1 MEMMGDF
8 IYTEAKPL
16 PVILL
21 LDTSGSMSRDDNI
34 GTMNRAVREMLM
46 DFKSAANSEASISVA
61 IVVFGHKTGIY
72 MPLTDIKDID
82 VESISMTADGMTPL
96 GLALDITKK
105 MIEDKTQIPSRAYR
119 PTVVLVSDGEPNDEW
134 QGPLDRFMN
143 EGRSSKCYRMAMGI
157 GAGSQGRSYDILRSF
172 ISNGEY
178 VFSASDA
185 NGISKFFQ
193 YVSMSTTGRATSANP
208 NLIPK
213 AASVLKLESGGA
225 GTVSSGESQSD
236 DDIPGDLF
244 AF

>member
-34 GTMNRAVREMLM
+34 GTLNRAVREMLM
-46 DFKSAANSEASISVA
+46 DFKDAANSEASISVA
-61 IVVFGHKTGIY
+61 IIVFGHKTGVY
-72 MPLTDIKDID
+72 MPLTDIRDVD

-119 PTVVLVSDGEPNDEW
+119 PTVVLVSDGDPNDEW

-143 EGRSSKCYRMAMGI
+143 EGRSAKCYRMAMGI
-157 GAGSQGRSYDILRSF
+157 GSGNQGRYYDILRSF
-172 ISNGEY
+172 VSNGEY

-208 NLIPK
+208 NMIPK
-213 AASVLKLESGGA
+213 AASVLKL
-225 GTVSSGESQSD
+225 VSGEAGAAVSEETQS